1 MNTGASNPIERKKFI
16 DTNIVSMNN
25 VNISL
30 KYSSRNVPLEFKMDY
45 RKPDTFKN
53 LEDDLSKTVLYT
65 LNGDSGIVVDALDP
79 INNTTLYYYDKNQNA
94 VKEIDGGLQ
103 VQYCSIDEVKAD
115 QIIIYPSASTITAP
129 YFNTVFK
136 FSGEYL
142 EFVNKEYSPSKSYWS
157 VG

>member
-1 MNTGASNPIERKKFI
+1 
-16 DTNIVSMNN
+16 MNN
-25 VNISL
+25 VNVSL

-53 LEDDLSKTVLYT
+53 LEEDSSRTVLYT
-65 LNGDSGIVVDALDP
+65 LDGGSGILVDALDP
-79 INNTTLYYYDKNQNA
+79 INNTTLYYYVKDDNA
-94 VKEIDGGLQ
+94 VKEIDGGLKIP
-103 VQYCSIDEVKAD
+103 YCGIDDIKSG
-115 QIIIYPSASTITAP
+115 QIITYTSVVSTITAP